1 MARLKDLKI
10 RTKLVAAFCVV
21 AAIAGIIGWI
31 GVSSTREALALQKQ
45 IYERNLVP
53 IQMLGETARNFQ
65 LVRIAARDVQL
76 ARGDAGLVRENVEK
90 TRQAL
95 KKVEEELVGFDTAG
109 LIKFADQ
116 REVYTQLM
124 ADLKTY
130 KEWTAKFLAAAE
142 EGRTEEEIAI
152 SRDPEYRKTTVTIA
166 EGIARITKLKSDSAA
181 KKNRDGAESG
191 NFAVML
197 SITLTAVGMILAVVL
212 GMIVSRLISRPVEEL
227 AKKAGQIAEGD
238 LSVSVDV
245 SSRDEIGQLSASFAS
260 MVENLR
266 TLIGQ
271 VGSAS
276 DHVAS
281 AATELTSTSEQITR
295 GAQEV
300 ASQSSAVAT
309 AGEEMAATSK
319 DIARNCQQAVQEGK
333 EASDA
338 AKTGVEVV
346 NRTVQVM
353 GRIAARVQESAR
365 SIEEL
370 GSRSHQI
377 GAIINTIQEIADQTN
392 LLALNAAIE
401 AARAGDQGR
410 GFAVVADEV
419 RALSERTT
427 KATSEIGAVIQA
439 IQEGTRTAVTAME
452 EGVREVKEGTAE
464 AAKSG
469 EALQNILSQIGEV
482 TGQVHQVAT
491 AAEEQTATTS
501 EISNNMLRISN
512 VVQQT
517 ADGAKE
523 STVAANQL
531 AKLADDLQNL
541 IRRFRIAA

>member
-1 MARLKDLKI
+1 MASWM
-10 RTKLVAAFCVV
+10 TSAVM
-21 AAIAGIIGWI
+21 IAGIAGWI
-31 GVSSTREALALQKQ
+31 GVSTTRKTLALQKE

-53 IQMLGETARNFQ
+53 IQTLGNISMHFQDLQVALRNVLLNSADAESSAKYAETVQESYETVEAE
-65 LVRIAARDVQL
+65 LVKLDT
-76 ARGDAGLVRENVEK
+76 DGLV
-90 TRQAL
+90 
-95 KKVEEELVGFDTAG
+95 
-109 LIKFADQ
+109 KFADQ
-116 REVYTQLM
+116 RDTYTLIM
-124 ADLKTY
+124 EELKSY
-130 KEWTAKFLAAAE
+130 AGWKDKILAAARE
-142 EGRTEEEIAI
+142 NRAKEGLDILDTPDYMGSTQVI
-152 SRDPEYRKTTVTIA
+152 S
-166 EGIARITKLKSDSAA
+166 EGITMIRDMKSISAA
-181 KKNRDGAESG
+181 KKNQVAAKDGNRS
-191 NFAVML
+191 VLISMV
-197 SITLTAVGMILAVVL
+197 LTAAAMVLAVVL
-212 GMIVSRLISRPVEEL
+212 GLIMARLISRPVQEL
-227 AKKAGQIAEGD
+227 ARKAGQVAEGD
-238 LSVSVDV
+238 LMVEVAA
-245 SSRDEIGQLSASFAS
+245 SSADEIGQLAASFAR
-260 MVENLR
+260 MVESLR

-281 AATELTSTSEQITR
+281 AATELTSTSEQITS

-300 ASQSSAVAT
+300 AAQSGAVAT

-346 NRTVQVM
+346 NRTVEVM
-353 GRIAARVQESAR
+353 GRIAARVQESAK

-377 GAIINTIQEIADQTN
+377 GAIINTIQGIADQTN

-427 KATSEIGAVIQA
+427 KATSEIGAMIQA
-439 IQEGTRTAVTAME
+439 IQEGTKSAVAAME
-452 EGVREVKEGTAE
+452 EGVREVQEGTTE
-464 AAKSG
+464 AARSG
-469 EALQNILSQIGEV
+469 EALQVILAQINDV

-517 ADGAKE
+517 ANGAKE
-523 STVAANQL
+523 STTAANQL